1 MNIEAFLM
9 ENIECCCWLSR
20 NLRAQGSALH
30 NSSAAT
36 EGYHGQDSN
45 NAIVDILVPDST
57 WIDYLDTN
65 KDADSAW

>member
-1 MNIEAFLM
+1 M

-30 NSSAAT
+30 SSSAAT
-36 EGYHGQDSN
+36 EGYHVQGSN

-57 WIDYLDTN
+57 
-65 KDADSAW
+65 